1 MNLNLAIIN
10 HSRIRTLEMHRQL
23 LPRISGFL
31 MTEPI
36 CLRACCPAFCTFTWE
51 SVSTS
56 VSLGTM
62 LGKQE
67 ESCLGAQ
74 YAIAPS
80 NSTDPVNE
88 VHQGKKDKRKDK
100 TQY

>member
-1 MNLNLAIIN
+1 
-10 HSRIRTLEMHRQL
+10 
-23 LPRISGFL
+23 
-31 MTEPI
+31 
-36 CLRACCPAFCTFTWE
+36 
-51 SVSTS
+51 
-56 VSLGTM
+56 M

-80 NSTDPVNE
+80 SSTDPVNK
-88 VHQGKKDKRKDK
+88 VHQEKNKDNRKDK

>member
-1 MNLNLAIIN
+1 
-10 HSRIRTLEMHRQL
+10 
-23 LPRISGFL
+23 
-31 MTEPI
+31 
-36 CLRACCPAFCTFTWE
+36 
-51 SVSTS
+51 
-56 VSLGTM
+56 M

>member
-1 MNLNLAIIN
+1 
-10 HSRIRTLEMHRQL
+10 
-23 LPRISGFL
+23 
-31 MTEPI
+31 
-36 CLRACCPAFCTFTWE
+36 
-51 SVSTS
+51 
-56 VSLGTM
+56 M

-80 NSTDPVNE
+80 SSTDPVNK
-88 VHQGKKDKRKDK
+88 VHQEKEDKKKDK

>member
-1 MNLNLAIIN
+1 
-10 HSRIRTLEMHRQL
+10 
-23 LPRISGFL
+23 
-31 MTEPI
+31 
-36 CLRACCPAFCTFTWE
+36 
-51 SVSTS
+51 
-56 VSLGTM
+56 M

-80 NSTDPVNE
+80 NSTDPVNKA
-88 VHQGKKDKRKDK
+88 HQEKNRQKKKKDK